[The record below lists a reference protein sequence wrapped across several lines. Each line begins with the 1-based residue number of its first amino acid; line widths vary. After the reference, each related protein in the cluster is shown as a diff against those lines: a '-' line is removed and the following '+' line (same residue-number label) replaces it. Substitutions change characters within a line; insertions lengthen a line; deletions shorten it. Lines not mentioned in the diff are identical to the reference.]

1 MLSPKAEQLINDYL
15 NLPFKGLFGVRAPY
29 YNNARGRERGQLRV
43 LVGKGL
49 PHEIV
54 EEAQIISIQ
63 YHAGLFTKEGDCCLH
78 EAHDGTSA
86 ELVRK
91 FLIDNNLGIECS
103 GFVTHVL
110 NAHYKEAKNVTL
122 TKKMRIVSKQL
133 ILRWFISKLR
143 PVENINV
150 KTYTH
155 EKNSRRVIGEDIG
168 YNYDSLLPG
177 DVVIML
183 ETGPNNKRNH
193 ILVITNIVKNKIE
206 YAHARAWTSEGQY
219 GHGVARGTITITKP
233 NGTLLDQEWTE
244 KELTGEKNET
254 LWEAKLAKTL
264 EIRRLIF

>member
-1 MLSPKAEQLINDYL
+1 MLSSKAEQLINSYL
-15 NLPFKGLFGVRAPY
+15 NLPFKGLLGVRTPY
-29 YNNARGRERGQLRV
+29 YNNARGRERGQLRM

-49 PHEIV
+49 PYEIV

-63 YHAGLFTKEGDCCLH
+63 YHAGLFNKDGDCCLH

-86 ELVRK
+86 DLVRK

-110 NAHYKEAKNVTL
+110 NEHYKETKNISL
-122 TKKMRIVSKQL
+122 TKKMHIVSKRHL
-133 ILRWFISKLR
+133 ARWLISKLR

-150 KTYTH
+150 RTYTD
-155 EKNSRRVIGEDIG
+155 ERNSRRIIGDGIG

-183 ETGPNNKRNH
+183 ETGLNNKRNH
-193 ILVITNIVKNKIE
+193 IMLITNVIKNKIE
-206 YAHARAWTSEGQY
+206 YVHARAWTSEGQC
-219 GHGVARGTITITKP
+219 GHGVTCGTITITKP
-233 NGTLLDQEWTE
+233 NGTLIEQDWVE
-244 KELTGEKNET
+244 KGLIGEKNET
-254 LWEAKLAKTL
+254 FLEAKQAKIL